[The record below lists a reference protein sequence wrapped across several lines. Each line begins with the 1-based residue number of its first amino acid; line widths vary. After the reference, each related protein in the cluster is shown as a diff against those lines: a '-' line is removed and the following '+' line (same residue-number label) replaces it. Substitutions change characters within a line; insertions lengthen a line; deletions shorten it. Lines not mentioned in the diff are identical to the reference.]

1 MKKIVV
7 IITIVL
13 VFILIYVS
21 CFTTNKGKNEN
32 VETGRNYDNMD
43 DLKSEDIVDYLL
55 YNDLMHENYKSSAT
69 STIFKEL
76 FCYFPNS
83 PGWSWEV
90 LGKEEED
97 YVVQFQSCYSG
108 EEDAQYQLQVLLKP
122 DFSME
127 LLEDSIEIDIE
138 KGFCVY
144 MTNEEYVYHGCRVV
158 EYNAEYYDVE
168 KDIYFEAVIP
178 LFPLQESD
186 EWKDINRKIWEGL
199 EQWITENDHDQHGKI
214 SLDYEIK
221 TLDNDIFSIL
231 FSGEFEKDGKKQAIE
246 IGITMSMSSGCLI
259 PKSVFTIDD
268 QKESFYDFYIEDNH
282 LFVIINKNGNY
293 ESEKD
298 KKISY
303 LKYDIERKE
312 RQIYASDGRWLGQCY
327 YELPNIEIYTDEA
340 GWINQQM
347 KNDMGRFF
355 NELVKRF
362 EEEVLF
368 AENDTEYEANQY
380 EPLQYYCYVESE
392 VIYNNDGIFGVNYHY
407 TVFGGEVDEEGEA
420 IAVYNL
426 EKEIL
431 EYEDWQEKMMRKISA
446 ENID

>member
-1 MKKIVV
+1 M
-7 IITIVL
+7 IIAIVL

-21 CFTTNKGKNEN
+21 CFTTHKEKSEN
-32 VETGRNYDNMD
+32 VETDRKYGNTD

-90 LGKEEED
+90 LGKKEED

-108 EEDAQYQLQVLLKP
+108 AEDAQYQLQVLLKP

-138 KGFCVY
+138 KGLCVY
-144 MTNEEYVYHGCRVV
+144 MADKEYVYHGCRIV
-158 EYNAEYYDVE
+158 EYNAEYYDAE
-168 KDIYFEAVIP
+168 RDIYFEAVIP
-178 LFPLQESD
+178 LFPLWESD
-186 EWKDINRKIWEGL
+186 EWKDIDRKIWEGL
-199 EQWITENDHDQHGKI
+199 EQWIAENDHYQNGKI

-221 TLDNDIFSIL
+221 TLDNDIFSVL
-231 FSGEFEKDGKKQAIE
+231 FSGKFEKDGEKQEIE
-246 IGITMSMSSGCLI
+246 IGITMSMSSGSLI
-259 PKSVFTIDD
+259 PKSVFTIDG
-268 QKESFYDFYIEDNH
+268 QSENFYDFYVEDNH
-282 LFVIINKNGNY
+282 LFVIIKNGNDK
-293 ESEKD
+293 SVKN
-298 KKISY
+298 KKINY
-303 LKYDIERKE
+303 LKYSIERKE

-340 GWINQQM
+340 EWINQQM

-355 NELVKRF
+355 NEVVKRF
-362 EEEVLF
+362 EEELLLV
-368 AENDTEYEANQY
+368 ENDTEYEANQY

-392 VIYNNDGIFGVNYHY
+392 VIYNNDGTFGVIYHY
-407 TVFGGEVDEEGEA
+407 TFFSGEVDEEGEA
-420 IAVYNL
+420 VAVYSL

-431 EYEDWQEKMMRKISA
+431 EYEDWQGEIMK
-446 ENID
+446 NF